1 MSPSP
6 RTRLSLLFLVAAL
19 SFVAAAARA
28 QTPPAALELNVP
40 VEREIAGG
48 ESHDYQLSLQAGQ
61 CLHLTWAIQKF
72 GPVLTVFAP
81 DGRVV
86 VVVNQEPHGR
96 QKMDV
101 VVLADAA
108 GAYRISVRNSA
119 REPAPLRYRLAAVE
133 VRAAIEQDRKLFAAQ
148 SAEIEADRLD
158 AQNTAQGRRDAAAK
172 YEEAAALWR
181 EAGDGEDE
189 AASFTNAGRL
199 YAYLAQYQKA
209 LDVFGRVLTAARAS
223 GDRHAE
229 LEAQG
234 NVASIYLELG
244 ESRRALEINQQML
257 PLARELG
264 DRDDEGSILV
274 NTGLIYQDELH
285 DYKSALDY
293 YEEALKIFQEMG
305 DRVREGVA
313 LNNIGNAYN
322 RSGDY
327 RAALEY
333 LGRALVLRRETK
345 NRQGEA
351 ATLNNMGTVYQAMG
365 ESEKA
370 LDYFTQSNAIVHA
383 VGYRRGEALTLH
395 WMAEAL
401 DRLGRTADAA
411 DRMEECIGIMESLR
425 SDLIGEEERATFL
438 SSNEDYY
445 KYYVELLMKLDR
457 QDPSRGYA
465 SVALAASE
473 RAHARLLL
481 DQLNEARVNL
491 REDVDPALLRRER
504 QAQQQINNATH
515 ARWELERGQHTDA
528 QLAASQKEID
538 DLVARYR
545 EIEGRIRA
553 SSPHY
558 AALTRPQL
566 LGLAEIQRLV
576 LDPDTLLVEYS
587 LDNHG
592 SYAWLVSRD
601 SAASFA
607 LPPRAEIEKTA
618 LRFYELLTARARRV
632 KFETPEEKRARVG
645 QADAELQK
653 VGAELSRQLLGP
665 VAVQLGTKRLLVVGD
680 GILHQIP
687 FAALP
692 DPNDQTRP
700 LVFKHEIVNTPS
712 ASALAE
718 LRREQQGR
726 KPATKGVAVLAD
738 PVFEKEDER
747 VKAILNGKGNAPT
760 PKQSNAAAHSSNG
773 AAQSPGGAAQSSSDA
788 SRADSSELTRAV
800 REAGVLSEGGLVPR
814 LPFTRR
820 EANAI
825 AALIPAQ
832 EREEAL
838 DFDASRATATSDA
851 LGQYRFIH
859 FATHGLLNNDHP
871 ELSGVILSL
880 VDRQGREQD
889 GFLRASEIFRL
900 KLPVELV
907 VLSGC
912 RTGLGKEM
920 KGEGLIGL
928 TQGFMYAGA
937 SRVVVSL
944 WDVNDAATAELMAR
958 FYKAMLGKEHLSP
971 AGALRAAQVSIWQ
984 DKRWQSPYYWSAFVL
999 QGEPR

>member
-1 MSPSP
+1 MSASP
-6 RTRLSLLFLVAAL
+6 RPRVSSLLLVAVLSLVSGRAAL
-19 SFVAAAARA
+19 A
-28 QTPPAALELNVP
+28 QSQATALELNVP

-48 ESHDYQLSLQAGQ
+48 ESHDYQFSLQAGQ
-61 CLHLTWAIQKF
+61 SLHLTWAIQKF

-86 VVVNQEPHGR
+86 VVVNEEPHGR
-96 QKMDV
+96 QKIDV

-119 REPAPLRYRLAAVE
+119 REPAPLRYGLAAVE
-133 VRAAIEQDRKLFAAQ
+133 VRAAVEQDRKLFAAQ

-209 LDVFGRVLTAARAS
+209 LDVFGRALNVARAS

-234 NVASIYLELG
+234 NAASIYLELG
-244 ESRRALEINQQML
+244 ESRKALEINQQML

-274 NTGLIYQDELH
+274 NTGLIYEDELH
-285 DYKSALDY
+285 DYKSALGY

-322 RSGDY
+322 HSGDY

-333 LGRALVLRRETK
+333 LGRALALRRETK

-351 ATLNNMGTVYQAMG
+351 ATLNNMGTVYHAMG
-365 ESEKA
+365 EYEKA
-370 LDYFTQSNAIVHA
+370 LDYFTQSNAIIHA
-383 VGYRRGEALTLH
+383 VGYRRGEAMTLH

-411 DRMEECIGIMESLR
+411 GRMEECIGIMESLR
-425 SDLIGEEERATFL
+425 SDLVGEEERATFL

-491 REDVDPALLRRER
+491 REDVDPALLRQER

-538 DLVARYR
+538 ALVEGYR
-545 EIEGRIRA
+545 QLEDRIRA
-553 SSPHY
+553 SSPRY
-558 AALTRPQL
+558 AALTRPQI
-566 LGLAEIQRLV
+566 LGLAEIQKQV
-576 LDPDTLLVEYS
+576 LDADTLLLEYA
-587 LDNHG
+587 LGDHG
-592 SYAWLVSRD
+592 CHLWLVSTD
-601 SAASFA
+601 SFASFD
-607 LPPRAEIEKTA
+607 LPPLADIEKTA
-618 LRFYELLTARARRV
+618 RRYYELLTARAQRV
-632 KFETPEEKRARVG
+632 RFETPEEKRARVER
-645 QADAELQK
+645 ADAELAK
-653 VGAELSRQLLGP
+653 VAAELGRQLLGP
-665 VAVQLGTKRLLVVGD
+665 VAARLGTKRLLVVGD

-692 DPNDQTRP
+692 DPNDQARP
-700 LVFKHEIVNTPS
+700 LVFRHEIVNAPS

-747 VKAILNGKGNAPT
+747 VKAILNGKGNVPPPQA
-760 PKQSNAAAHSSNG
+760 NATAHSSNG
-773 AAQSPGGAAQSSSDA
+773 AVQSQGGASQSSPDA

-800 REAGVLSEGGLVPR
+800 REAGVSGEGGLVPR

-838 DFDASRATATSDA
+838 DFDASRATATSDV

-880 VDRQGREQD
+880 IDRQGREQD

-900 KLPVELV
+900 KLPAELV

-937 SRVVVSL
+937 ARVVVSL